1 MIFILLEPAD
11 DRTGQAPVVFRNGKP
26 LLDSKIERRLR
37 LVAGSIRQGIAAKQ
51 LDIRIQ
57 KSFLW
62 LICFVVV
69 NPVNSES
76 RAGECVIGIRRT
88 PWTWVQRKLRLL
100 DKRVTD
106 PISAAG
112 FQIDFQ
118 VRDALVAIWKGKVNA
133 NHTTTR

>member
-1 MIFILLEPAD
+1 MIFIMLEPAD
-11 DRTGQAPVVFRNGKP
+11 DRIGQAPVVFRNGKP
-26 LLDSKIERRLR
+26 LLDPKIERRLR
-37 LVAGSIRQGIAAKQ
+37 LVAGSLRQGFAGKQ
-51 LDIRIQ
+51 LDIQFQ

-69 NPVNSES
+69 NPVSSES

-100 DKRVTD
+100 DKRITD

-112 FQIDFQ
+112 FQIDLN
-118 VRDALVAIWKGKVNA
+118 VREALVAIWKGK
-133 NHTTTR
+133 